1 MKVMIN
7 SKDDT
12 LETLRLFRIIFK
24 SITKHYSE
32 VEKSS
37 GVGGASLWAMAEI
50 ADSSNLTVSGLAK
63 AMSIH
68 QSTTSNLLEK
78 LESKRYVTRIR
89 STDDRRVVH
98 LSLTAKGREALAKA
112 PVPYRGLLPD
122 AVMRLEPNTMMQL
135 NHNLTELVAKLEWKQ
150 EEEVAIMEEAVLRA

>member
-1 MKVMIN
+1 MIN
-7 SKDDT
+7 SKADT

-24 SITKHYSE
+24 SITKHYNE
-32 VEKSS
+32 IEKSS

-50 ADSSNLTVSGLAK
+50 ADSNNLTVSGLAK

-150 EEEVAIMEEAVLRA
+150 EGDAFKPLGNL

>member
-1 MKVMIN
+1 MTN
-7 SKDDT
+7 SQPDT

-32 VEKSS
+32 VEKST
-37 GVGGASLWAMAEI
+37 GIGGASLWAMAEI

-78 LESKRYVTRIR
+78 LESKEYVTRLR
-89 STDDRRVVH
+89 SSDDKRVVH
-98 LSLTAKGREALAKA
+98 LSLTAKGRKALAKA
-112 PVPYRGLLPD
+112 PMPYRGLLPD
-122 AVMRLEPNTMMQL
+122 VVMRLEPKTLAQL
-135 NHNLTELVAKLEWKQ
+135 NQNLTELVSRLERKY
-150 EEEVAIMEEAVLRA
+150 EKDAFEPLGNV

>member
-1 MKVMIN
+1 MPMKIMIN
-7 SKDDT
+7 SKADT

-24 SITKHYSE
+24 SITKHYNE
-32 VEKSS
+32 IEKSS

-50 ADSSNLTVSGLAK
+50 ADSNNLTVSGLAK

-150 EEEVAIMEEAVLRA
+150 EGDAFKPLGNL

>member
-1 MKVMIN
+1 MKIMIN
-7 SKDDT
+7 SKADT

-24 SITKHYSE
+24 SITKHYNE
-32 VEKSS
+32 IEKSS

-50 ADSSNLTVSGLAK
+50 ADSNNLTVSGLAK

-150 EEEVAIMEEAVLRA
+150 EGDAFKPLGNL